1 METFVIRLWTDPVE
15 ADEAGPSLLR
25 GAAHQV
31 GTGATIRFRNT
42 DELIE
47 FLSSW
52 FDRVPV
58 LTESASAEE
67 A

>member
-1 METFVIRLWTDPVE
+1 METFVIRLWTDPAE
-15 ADEAGPSLLR
+15 TDEAGPPRLR
-25 GAAHQV
+25 GVAHQV
-31 GTGATIRFRNT
+31 GTGTTIRFRTT

-47 FLSSW
+47 FLSSS

-58 LTESASAEE
+58 LTDSASAEE